1 MKYKTSFKKIILN
14 FMQPAGYGG
23 LTVVIEGPSKVDVHS
38 EEMEQGTCKI
48 SYQPIKAG
56 AYKIS
61 IKFSDEDIPG
71 L

>member
-1 MKYKTSFKKIILN
+1 
-14 FMQPAGYGG
+14 MQPTGYGG
-23 LTVVIEGPSKVDVHS
+23 LTVVIEGPSKVDVHT